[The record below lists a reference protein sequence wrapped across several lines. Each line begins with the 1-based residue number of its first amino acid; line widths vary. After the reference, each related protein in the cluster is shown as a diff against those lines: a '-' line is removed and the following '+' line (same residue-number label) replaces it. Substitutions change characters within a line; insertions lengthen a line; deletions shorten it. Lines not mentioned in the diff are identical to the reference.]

1 MAILVNRPEQFLQ
14 EKLNQTDFGT
24 LAYDKMPIGS
34 VIQTRYSVQ
43 PGSGTANESETTS
56 SSYQPTTFQVDI
68 TPIFENSLMVISA
81 TPNMKM
87 NGDSGYQTVALFA
100 GYDFQDYFQVTHNGA
115 AASLSPHGQGTF
127 RINGTTLW
135 WGQASILQMHRPQST
150 RTINYKLYHRNSTN
164 GAFTVRL
171 GENGADEYMMVQEI
185 KQ

>member
-43 PGSGTANESETTS
+43 PGTGAANESETTS

-81 TPNMKM
+81 SPNIKM
-87 NGDSGYQTVALFA
+87 NGDSGYQTIALFA

-115 AASLSPHGQGTF
+115 AANLSPHGQGTF
-127 RINGTTLW
+127 RFTGVSTFWSN
-135 WGQASILQMHRPQST
+135 ASILQMHRPQST
-150 RTINYKLYHRNSTN
+150 RTINYKLYQRNSSGN
-164 GAFTVRL
+164 FTVRL